1 MRPRTRSSAGGRTRV
16 SGSIGSK
23 YGKAAHVGTPGYSG
37 AAARGPT
44 FAAMTRFQKLALATA
59 ATTVALFSVGGL
71 VRGTGSG
78 LGCSAWPACEPGR
91 LFPSG
96 TIHSL
101 IEFSHRLL
109 ALAVILLA
117 STTAVMAWLRHRG
130 DRAILW
136 SALAA
141 VPLVL
146 GQAVVGAIVVRTDLD
161 PGWVTAHFAL
171 ALTLVADVVVL
182 AVLAT
187 APRARPEPERSRFA
201 GLALVTAG
209 FTACLLLV
217 GTYVRASGSQLVF
230 TDWPLMD
237 GRLVPTLGGA
247 ATAMFL
253 HRVLAAASL
262 LLVLWL
268 AIRARTL
275 PRGHRDLAGL
285 SILGLALFVA
295 QVMVGA
301 ANVWTRLRPWAV
313 VLHVALSVLIWATLV
328 ALTTLARGGAAAPE
342 AEREGAGEGTLAPP
356 RSLRET
362 MVTYVRLTKPR
373 IILLL
378 LVTTVPAMVL
388 AARGMPSPW
397 LVLATLAGGT
407 IAAGS
412 ANAINCYLDRDVDE
426 VMRRTRRRPLP
437 AHQVSPES
445 ALRFGYV
452 LGAASFLFLSIA
464 VNVLA
469 ASLALSAIAFY
480 VFVYTLWLKR
490 TTTQNIVIGGAAGA
504 VPALVGWAAVT
515 GSVGLPAWVLFA
527 IVFVWTPPH
536 FWALALRY
544 RTDYAAAGIPML
556 PVVRGEEE
564 TRRQILLYSLVLF
577 VTTLV
582 LYPVGHM
589 GPVYLATAVV
599 LGGLFVFRA
608 LRLWRERTPAL
619 AVSLFKFSIAY
630 LALLFAAVAAD
641 AVLPVR

>member
-1 MRPRTRSSAGGRTRV
+1 M
-16 SGSIGSK
+16 
-23 YGKAAHVGTPGYSG
+23 
-37 AAARGPT
+37 
-44 FAAMTRFQKLALATA
+44 
-59 ATTVALFSVGGL
+59 
-71 VRGTGSG
+71 
-78 LGCSAWPACEPGR
+78 
-91 LFPSG
+91 
-96 TIHSL
+96 

-109 ALAVILLA
+109 AFAVILLTSA
-117 STTAVMAWLRHRG
+117 TAIVAWLRHRG
-130 DRAILW
+130 DRALLW

-171 ALTLVADVVVL
+171 ALILVADVVVL
-182 AVLAT
+182 AVVAT
-187 APRARPEPERSRFA
+187 APAGRPQSDRSSFAR
-201 GLALVTAG
+201 LAVVTAV

-262 LLVLWL
+262 LLTLWL

-275 PRGHRDLAGL
+275 PRRSRDLTAL
-285 SILGLALFVA
+285 STLALALFVA

-328 ALTTLARGGAAAPE
+328 TLATLARRGAAPE
-342 AEREGAGEGTLAPP
+342 AERSQADAEVMAGP

-362 MVTYVRLTKPR
+362 MLTYVRLTKPR

-388 AARGMPSPW
+388 AARGLPSPW
-397 LVLATLAGGT
+397 LILATLAGGT
-407 IAAGS
+407 VAAGS

-452 LGAASFLFLSIA
+452 LGAVSFLFLSIA

-515 GSVGLPAWVLFA
+515 GSVGLPAGVLFA

-544 RTDYAAAGIPML
+544 REDYASAGIPML
-556 PVVRGEEE
+556 PVVRGPEE

-577 VTTLV
+577 ATTLV

-589 GPVYLATAVV
+589 GPAYLGTAVV
-599 LGGLFVFRA
+599 LGGLFVYRA

-619 AVSLFKFSIAY
+619 AISLFKFSIAY
-630 LALLFAAVAAD
+630 LALLFVAVAAD
-641 AVLPVR
+641 AMLMAR

>member
-1 MRPRTRSSAGGRTRV
+1 
-16 SGSIGSK
+16 
-23 YGKAAHVGTPGYSG
+23 VGTPGYSG
-37 AAARGPT
+37 FAAPGPT
-44 FAAMTRFQKLALATA
+44 FVAMTRFQKLALATA

-78 LGCSAWPACEPGR
+78 LGCSTWPACEPGR
-91 LFPSG
+91 LFPTG

-109 ALAVILLA
+109 AFAVILLA
-117 STTAVMAWLRHRG
+117 SATAVMAWLRHRS

-136 SALAA
+136 SAFAA

-146 GQAVVGAIVVRTDLD
+146 GQAVVGGIVVRTDLD
-161 PGWVTAHFAL
+161 PWWVTAHFAL
-171 ALTLVADVVVL
+171 ALALVADVVIL
-182 AVLAT
+182 AVVAT
-187 APRARPEPERSRFA
+187 APRVRPEPSRSRFA
-201 GLALVTAG
+201 RLALFTAA

-230 TDWPLMD
+230 TNWPLMD

-275 PRGHRDLAGL
+275 PRRSRDLTAL
-285 SILGLALFVA
+285 STLALVLFVA

-313 VLHVALSVLIWATLV
+313 VLHVALSVLIWAALV
-328 ALTTLARGGAAAPE
+328 ALATLARTGAGAPE
-342 AEREGAGEGTLAPP
+342 TEREGAGEEAMAGP

-362 MVTYVRLTKPR
+362 LVTYVRLTKPR

-397 LVLATLAGGT
+397 LVLATLGGGT

-412 ANAINCYLDRDVDE
+412 ANAINCYLDRDVDQ

-445 ALRFGYV
+445 ALRFGYF

-515 GSVGLPAWVLFA
+515 GSVGLPAWILFA

-544 RTDYAAAGIPML
+544 RADYAAAGIPML

-564 TRRQILLYSLVLF
+564 TRRQILLYSLALF
-577 VTTLV
+577 ATTMV

-589 GPVYLATAVV
+589 GPTYLAAAII
-599 LGGLFVFRA
+599 LGGLFVYRA

>member
-1 MRPRTRSSAGGRTRV
+1 MG
-16 SGSIGSK
+16 
-23 YGKAAHVGTPGYSG
+23 VGP
-37 AAARGPT
+37 GPT
-44 FAAMTRFQKLALATA
+44 FGAMTRFQKLALATG
-59 ATTVALFSVGGL
+59 ATTVTLFSVGGL

-78 LGCSAWPACEPGR
+78 LGCSSWPTCEPGR
-91 LFPSG
+91 LFPTG

-109 ALAVILLA
+109 AFAVILLA
-117 STTAVMAWLRHRG
+117 SATAIVAWLRHRG
-130 DRAILW
+130 DRALVW
-136 SALAA
+136 SAFAA

-146 GQAVVGAIVVRTDLD
+146 SQAVVGAVVVRTDLAS
-161 PGWVTAHFAL
+161 GWVTAHFAL
-171 ALTLVADVVVL
+171 ALILVADVVVL
-182 AVLAT
+182 AVVAT
-187 APRARPEPERSRFA
+187 APAGRPQSDRSSFAR
-201 GLALVTAG
+201 LALVTAV

-262 LLVLWL
+262 LLTLWL

-275 PRGHRDLAGL
+275 PRPSRDLTAL
-285 SILGLALFVA
+285 TTLALALFVV
-295 QVMVGA
+295 QVMIGA

-328 ALTTLARGGAAAPE
+328 ALATLARRDAGPE
-342 AEREGAGEGTLAPP
+342 AERSEAGAEVMAGP

-362 MVTYVRLTKPR
+362 MVTYLGLTKPR

-388 AARGMPSPW
+388 AARGLPSPW
-397 LVLATLAGGT
+397 LMLATLAGGT
-407 IAAGS
+407 VAAGS

-544 RTDYAAAGIPML
+544 REDYASAGIPML
-556 PVVRGEEE
+556 PVVRGPEE

-577 VTTLV
+577 ATTLV

-589 GPVYLATAVV
+589 GPAYLGTAVV
-599 LGGLFVFRA
+599 LGGLFVYRA

-619 AVSLFKFSIAY
+619 AMSLFKFSIAY
-630 LALLFAAVAAD
+630 LALLFVAVAAD
-641 AVLPVR
+641 AMLMAR

>member
-1 MRPRTRSSAGGRTRV
+1 
-16 SGSIGSK
+16 
-23 YGKAAHVGTPGYSG
+23 
-37 AAARGPT
+37 
-44 FAAMTRFQKLALATA
+44 
-59 ATTVALFSVGGL
+59 
-71 VRGTGSG
+71 
-78 LGCSAWPACEPGR
+78 
-91 LFPSG
+91 
-96 TIHSL
+96 L

-109 ALAVILLA
+109 AFAVILLTSA
-117 STTAVMAWLRHRG
+117 TAIVAWLRHRG
-130 DRAILW
+130 DRALLW

-171 ALTLVADVVVL
+171 ALILVADVVVL
-182 AVLAT
+182 AVVAT
-187 APRARPEPERSRFA
+187 APAGRPQSDRSSFAR
-201 GLALVTAG
+201 LAVVTAV

-262 LLVLWL
+262 LLTLWL

-275 PRGHRDLAGL
+275 PRRSRDLTAL
-285 SILGLALFVA
+285 STLALALFVA

-328 ALTTLARGGAAAPE
+328 TLATLARRGAAPE
-342 AEREGAGEGTLAPP
+342 AERSQADAEVMAGP

-362 MVTYVRLTKPR
+362 MLTYVRLTKPR

-388 AARGMPSPW
+388 AARGLSSPW
-397 LVLATLAGGT
+397 LILASLAGGT
-407 IAAGS
+407 VAAGS

-452 LGAASFLFLSIA
+452 LGAVSFLFLSIA

-515 GSVGLPAWVLFA
+515 GSVGLPAGVLFA

-544 RTDYAAAGIPML
+544 REDYASAGIPML
-556 PVVRGEEE
+556 PVVRGPEE

-577 VTTLV
+577 ATTLV

-589 GPVYLATAVV
+589 GPAYLGTAVV
-599 LGGLFVFRA
+599 LGGLFVYRA

-619 AVSLFKFSIAY
+619 AMSLFKFSIAY
-630 LALLFAAVAAD
+630 LALLFVAVAAD
-641 AVLPVR
+641 AMLMAR

>member
-1 MRPRTRSSAGGRTRV
+1 
-16 SGSIGSK
+16 
-23 YGKAAHVGTPGYSG
+23 
-37 AAARGPT
+37 
-44 FAAMTRFQKLALATA
+44 MTRFQKLALATA

-146 GQAVVGAIVVRTDLD
+146 GQADVGAIVVRTDLD

-201 GLALVTAG
+201 GLALLTTG

-275 PRGHRDLAGL
+275 SRRHRDLAAL

-328 ALTTLARGGAAAPE
+328 ALATLARGGAAAAE
-342 AEREGAGEGTLAPP
+342 AEWEGAGEGTLAPP
-356 RSLRET
+356 KSLRET
-362 MVTYVRLTKPR
+362 MVTFVRLTKPR

>member
-1 MRPRTRSSAGGRTRV
+1 
-16 SGSIGSK
+16 
-23 YGKAAHVGTPGYSG
+23 
-37 AAARGPT
+37 
-44 FAAMTRFQKLALATA
+44 MTRFQKLALATA
-59 ATTVALFSVGGL
+59 ATTIALFTVGGL

-78 LGCSAWPACEPGR
+78 LGCSSWPACEPGR
-91 LFPSG
+91 LFPTG

-101 IEFSHRLL
+101 IEFTHRLL
-109 ALAVILLA
+109 AFAVILLA
-117 STTAVMAWLRHRG
+117 SATAIVAWLRHRG
-130 DRAILW
+130 DRALLW
-136 SALAA
+136 SAVAA

-161 PGWVTAHFAL
+161 PGWVTAHFAV
-171 ALTLVADVVVL
+171 ALILVADVVVL
-182 AVLAT
+182 GVGAT
-187 APRARPEPERSRFA
+187 APAARPDAGRSRFA
-201 GLALVTAG
+201 RLTLVTAA

-253 HRVLAAASL
+253 HRVLALASL
-262 LLVLWL
+262 LLILWL

-275 PRGHRDLAGL
+275 PRRSPDLTAL
-285 SILGLALFVA
+285 STLALALFVA

-328 ALTTLARGGAAAPE
+328 ALASLARRGAAAE
-342 AEREGAGEGTLAPP
+342 AERTEADAEVMAGP

-388 AARGMPSPW
+388 AARGLPSPW

-407 IAAGS
+407 VAAGS

-426 VMRRTRRRPLP
+426 LMRRTRRRPLP
-437 AHQVSPES
+437 AHQVSPER

-452 LGAASFLFLSIA
+452 LGAVSFLFLSIA

-469 ASLALSAIAFY
+469 AALALSAIAFY

-544 RTDYAAAGIPML
+544 RADYAAAGIPML
-556 PVVRGEEE
+556 PVVRGADE
-564 TRRQILLYSLVLF
+564 TRRQILQYSLALF

-589 GPVYLATAVV
+589 GPVYLGTAVV
-599 LGGLFVFRA
+599 LGGLFVYRA

-619 AVSLFKFSIAY
+619 AMRLFRFSIAY
-630 LALLFAAVAAD
+630 LALLFVAVAAD
-641 AVLPVR
+641 AMLMAR

>member
-1 MRPRTRSSAGGRTRV
+1 
-16 SGSIGSK
+16 
-23 YGKAAHVGTPGYSG
+23 
-37 AAARGPT
+37 
-44 FAAMTRFQKLALATA
+44 MTRFQKLALATA

-78 LGCSAWPACEPGR
+78 LGCSSWPTCEPGR
-91 LFPSG
+91 LFPTG

-109 ALAVILLA
+109 AFAVILLA
-117 STTAVMAWLRHRG
+117 SATAIVAWLRHRG
-130 DRAILW
+130 DRALLW
-136 SALAA
+136 AAFAA

-146 GQAVVGAIVVRTDLD
+146 GQAVVGAIVVGTDLD

-171 ALTLVADVVVL
+171 ALILVADVVVL
-182 AVLAT
+182 AVVAT
-187 APRARPEPERSRFA
+187 APAARPEAGRSRFA
-201 GLALVTAG
+201 RLALVTAA

-237 GRLVPTLGGA
+237 GRFVPTLGGA

-262 LLVLWL
+262 LLMLWL
-268 AIRARTL
+268 AILARTL
-275 PRGHRDLAGL
+275 PRRSRDLTAL
-285 SILGLALFVA
+285 STLALALFVA

-313 VLHVALSVLIWATLV
+313 VVHVALSVLIWATMVTL
-328 ALTTLARGGAAAPE
+328 ATLARRGAAPE
-342 AEREGAGEGTLAPP
+342 AERSEADAEVMAGP

-362 MVTYVRLTKPR
+362 MLTYVRLTKPR

-388 AARGMPSPW
+388 AARGLPSLW

-407 IAAGS
+407 VAAGS

-544 RTDYAAAGIPML
+544 RADYAAAGIPML
-556 PVVRGEEE
+556 PVVRGAEE
-564 TRRQILLYSLVLF
+564 TRRQILQYSLALF
-577 VTTLV
+577 ATTLV

-589 GPVYLATAVV
+589 GPVYLAAAVV
-599 LGGLFVFRA
+599 LGGLFVYRA

-619 AVSLFKFSIAY
+619 ARSLFTFSIAY
-630 LALLFAAVAAD
+630 LALLFVAVAAD
-641 AVLPVR
+641 AMLMAR

>member
-1 MRPRTRSSAGGRTRV
+1 
-16 SGSIGSK
+16 
-23 YGKAAHVGTPGYSG
+23 
-37 AAARGPT
+37 
-44 FAAMTRFQKLALATA
+44 MTRFQKLALATA
-59 ATTVALFSVGGL
+59 ATTVTLFSVGGL

-78 LGCSAWPACEPGR
+78 LGCSSWPTCEPGR
-91 LFPSG
+91 LFPTG

-109 ALAVILLA
+109 AFAVILLTSA
-117 STTAVMAWLRHRG
+117 TAIVAWLRHRG
-130 DRAILW
+130 DRALLW

-182 AVLAT
+182 AVVAT
-187 APRARPEPERSRFA
+187 APAGRPQSDRSSFAR
-201 GLALVTAG
+201 LAVVTAV

-262 LLVLWL
+262 LLTLWL

-275 PRGHRDLAGL
+275 PRRSRDLTAL
-285 SILGLALFVA
+285 STLALALFVA

-328 ALTTLARGGAAAPE
+328 TLATLARRGAAPE
-342 AEREGAGEGTLAPP
+342 AERSQADAEVMASP

-362 MVTYVRLTKPR
+362 MLTYVRLTKPR

-388 AARGMPSPW
+388 AARGLPSPW
-397 LVLATLAGGT
+397 LILATLAGGT
-407 IAAGS
+407 VAAGS

-452 LGAASFLFLSIA
+452 LGAVSFLFLSIA

-515 GSVGLPAWVLFA
+515 GSVGLPAGVLFA

-544 RTDYAAAGIPML
+544 REDYASAGIPML
-556 PVVRGEEE
+556 PVVRGPEE

-577 VTTLV
+577 ATTLV

-589 GPVYLATAVV
+589 GPAYLGTAVV
-599 LGGLFVFRA
+599 LGGLFVYRA

-619 AVSLFKFSIAY
+619 AMSLFKFSIAY
-630 LALLFAAVAAD
+630 LAFLFVAVAAD
-641 AVLPVR
+641 AMLMAR